1 MVKKKKSGGPEDF
14 WGGVS
19 GWKNV
24 AVNDDLLLGSDEY
37 GFCGLEELDGSALS
51 KQRWGCGRW
60 QNWRRWRRWRLCS
73 VAAASHKFY

>member
-1 MVKKKKSGGPEDF
+1 MVKKKKGGGAEDF

-37 GFCGLEELDGSALS
+37 GFCGLEELDGSALGT
-51 KQRWGCGRW
+51 QPRDWGR
-60 QNWRRWRRWRLCS
+60 RRWRRRRCVQCS
-73 VAAASHKFY
+73 VAVASASHEIF